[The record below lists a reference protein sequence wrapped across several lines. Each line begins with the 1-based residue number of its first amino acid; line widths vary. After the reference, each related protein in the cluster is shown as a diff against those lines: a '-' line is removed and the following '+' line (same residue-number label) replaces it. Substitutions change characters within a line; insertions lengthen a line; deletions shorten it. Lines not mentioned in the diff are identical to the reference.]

1 MNWAVWLQ
9 SPRSWLYALGRRFGA
24 VDRKGGELWR
34 VLMRWE
40 LRNEAYYSAELLL
53 PGSKCWFCFQQAFIL
68 LDYSFPWHLF
78 FLFSCGFVSSFRRGG
93 HQYEASRPHVQN
105 SVYTRGS
112 RGRLTY
118 GDLSKQNMGSP
129 ASFICHIV
137 FKITSVIGFVF
148 VKIFIERYSC
158 TVLTGDYIFKNCDT
172 YIYSS

>member
-1 MNWAVWLQ
+1 M
-9 SPRSWLYALGRRFGA
+9 
-24 VDRKGGELWR
+24 
-34 VLMRWE
+34 
-40 LRNEAYYSAELLL
+40 
-53 PGSKCWFCFQQAFIL
+53 
-68 LDYSFPWHLF
+68 
-78 FLFSCGFVSSFRRGG
+78 
-93 HQYEASRPHVQN
+93 QN

-118 GDLSKQNMGSP
+118 GDLSKQNMGSL